1 MEWFI
6 KAVIFM
12 YFIFNTI
19 RVFSY
24 VPQII
29 AVSRDTTPAK
39 GISLLTWSFWVIAN
53 LTTGLYATVVLP
65 DMLLAIMSYGNT
77 LGCAIVV
84 GIVIYKRN
92 KYGNSFINFKANKE
106 YKIADDQDVMN
117 IFVK

>member
-1 MEWFI
+1 MEIFV
-6 KAVIFM
+6 KSVIFM
-12 YFIFNTI
+12 YFTFNTI

-29 AVSRDTTPAK
+29 AVSRDTTPAN
-39 GISLLTWSFWVIAN
+39 GISLFTWSFWVIAN

-92 KYGNSFINFKANKE
+92 KYGNSFVNFKSKKE
-106 YKIADDQDVMN
+106 YKVADDEDMMN
-117 IFVK
+117 IFVR

>member
-6 KAVIFM
+6 KSVIFM
-12 YFIFNTI
+12 YFTFNTI

-29 AVSRDTTPAK
+29 AVSKDTTPAK
-39 GISLLTWSFWVIAN
+39 GISLLTWSFWVVAN

-84 GIVIYKRN
+84 SIVIYKRN
-92 KYGNSFINFKANKE
+92 KYGNSFVNFKANKE
-106 YKIADDQDVMN
+106 YKSADDEDVIN
-117 IFVK
+117 LFVK